1 MDGRGRGRNR
11 MNNNLTL
18 ANNPATSRSL
28 PAVLRAVRFH
38 RYVLFATIFSS
49 IFSGSFFSKVPSVN
63 GPNAGLGQILYF
75 TRLFS
80 DLLGRVCTFLP
91 RSSLTVTH
99 LTVICV
105 LRLLL
110 LVVFFLYILGLT
122 YKNDVFI
129 TALVGLCAFQSGYNA
144 VLVYEFAG
152 AKVADEFEGSSTAN
166 R

>member
-1 MDGRGRGRNR
+1 M
-11 MNNNLTL
+11 LTKKHWIASVL
-18 ANNPATSRSL
+18 AT
-28 PAVLRAVRFH
+28 VRLH

-63 GPNAGLGQILYF
+63 GPGAGLGQILYF

-80 DLLGRVCTFLP
+80 DLLGRIFTFLP
-91 RSSLTVTH
+91 RKSLTVTH
-99 LTVICV
+99 LTIICI

-110 LVVFFLYILGLT
+110 LVIFFLYVLGLT
-122 YKNDVFI
+122 PKNDVFI
-129 TALVGLCAFQSGYNA
+129 TALVGVCAFQSGYNA

-152 AKVADEFEGSSTAN
+152 AKVADEFEGSNTAS